1 METKDK
7 YFFTGYATSLVLKNM
22 TIINAKADFGGALSN
37 YGTLKIINSTLVNN
51 TANNEGGAIYN
62 AGPMTIIQST
72 LANNTATNEG
82 GAIKNYG
89 TLTITDS
96 TLINN
101 TAYNDGGA
109 IENDGTLN
117 IINSTLVDNTAYRDG
132 GAIENDG
139 PLNIIESTLANNTA
153 TNNGGAFS
161 HHITDYYNIVASN
174 ITGNH
179 ALNGG
184 AIYSLGAANLTG
196 NIFTNNTADNR
207 ETIDLYG
214 YWNGQFNSNTYK
226 TTDISLNN
234 ILSIKDDKESFV
246 YGEDVV
252 LNFNIELE
260 HPYYYDKDVIDQ
272 IDKAIYIN
280 GEKNVTTKCENYT
293 LSNLNIGQYTI
304 YYTNSNQKSNN
315 VTFKVIGESQITT
328 PENSYDYQEGI
339 PDTITLNIIDPSG
352 LKGTAKI
359 TVKDASGYKQLLNL
373 TDVTDGYE
381 VSTESIVNALETIYD
396 NLDDSYTINITYSND
411 YIMSSST

>member
-1 METKDK
+1 MTFTVAPITNWQQLRETMNDVKDATEDLT
-7 YFFTGYATSLVLKNM
+7 FTLMDGTYINTGTISWSNRNMVLTLDGKGKVIDGNQLQVFNITRGASLVLKNF
-22 TIINAKADFGGALSN
+22 TIINSKS
-37 YGTLKIINSTLVNN
+37 KH
-51 TANNEGGAIYN
+51 GGAIIN
-62 AGPMTIIQST
+62 RGALTITDSI

-96 TLINN
+96 TLIN
-101 TAYNDGGA
+101 
-109 IENDGTLN
+109 
-117 IINSTLVDNTAYRDG
+117 NTAYRDG

-272 IDKAIYIN
+272 IDKAI
-280 GEKNVTTKCENYT
+280 
-293 LSNLNIGQYTI
+293 
-304 YYTNSNQKSNN
+304 
-315 VTFKVIGESQITT
+315 
-328 PENSYDYQEGI
+328 
-339 PDTITLNIIDPSG
+339 
-352 LKGTAKI
+352 
-359 TVKDASGYKQLLNL
+359 
-373 TDVTDGYE
+373 
-381 VSTESIVNALETIYD
+381 
-396 NLDDSYTINITYSND
+396 
-411 YIMSSST
+411 